1 MRDDD
6 HRVAPRD
13 GGSKERDEA
22 QEGRRDI
29 DGVACDVTG
38 GTDDADDADRLV
50 DSDDGAVQLGLL
62 DNPAILRNRND
73 SSYS

>member
-6 HRVAPRD
+6 HRVAPGD
-13 GGSKERDEA
+13 GGGEERDEA
-22 QEGRRDI
+22 QEGR
-29 DGVACDVTG
+29 GVACDVIG
-38 GTDDADDADRLV
+38 GTDDADDADGLV

-62 DNPAILRNRND
+62 DNPTILRNRND